1 MKRFQI
7 KPLACSFVDVE
18 VDIKE
23 TKINKEGKR
32 VPVGNTFTVVGK
44 FGRTSAE
51 VREYLTS
58 LNYFVVSRIKF
69 CDPADCTG
77 STKIEMEGSLHVV
90 DFDNCDIRCNCNEG
104 HYTGRPSRFHCAT
117 VV

>member
-7 KPLACSFVDVE
+7 KPLACSFTDVE

-23 TKINKEGKR
+23 TKTNKDGKR
-32 VPVGNTFTVVGK
+32 VPTGNTFTVVGK

-51 VREYLTS
+51 VREYLTG
-58 LNYFVVSRIKF
+58 LNYFVVSDIKF
-69 CDPADCTG
+69 CDPTDCTG
-77 STKIEMEGSLHVV
+77 GTKIEMEGQLYVV
-90 DFDNCDIRCNCNEG
+90 NFNNCDIRCNYTKG
-104 HYTGRPSRFHCAT
+104 HYNGRPSRFDFAK